1 MVNFLR
7 NPFLLNEDAYYS
19 HHIFSV
25 DVRWRLH
32 FEFVTTHSDLG
43 VESNSGIDTDNWQAP
58 LDVDIET
65 MIWNLPVTLYPTA
78 PMQSLQQP
86 AKFTATIK

>member
-1 MVNFLR
+1 MFL
-7 NPFLLNEDAYYS
+7 FLI
-19 HHIFSV
+19 HFVKTV

-32 FEFVTTHSDLG
+32 FEFVTTQSDLG
-43 VESNSGIDTDNWQAP
+43 IESVSAIDENNWQAP
-58 LDVDIET
+58 LDIEIET

-86 AKFTATIK
+86 AKYTATIK

>member
-1 MVNFLR
+1 M
-7 NPFLLNEDAYYS
+7 
-19 HHIFSV
+19 

-32 FEFVTTHSDLG
+32 FEFVTTLNDLG
-43 VESNSGIDTDNWQAP
+43 ASESDISPEDPTWQAP
-58 LDVDIET
+58 LDMEIET

-86 AKFTATIK
+86 AKYTATIK

>member
-1 MVNFLR
+1 MTQFCKQSFIL
-7 NPFLLNEDAYYS
+7 S
-19 HHIFSV
+19 IFSV

-32 FEFVTTHSDLG
+32 FEFVTTQNNLGIESD
-43 VESNSGIDTDNWQAP
+43 SAIDEHNWQAP
-58 LDVDIET
+58 LDIEIET

-78 PMQSLQQP
+78 PMQSLQQQ

>member
-1 MVNFLR
+1 MTT
-7 NPFLLNEDAYYS
+7 
-19 HHIFSV
+19 V

-32 FEFVTTHSDLG
+32 FEFVTTLNELDTSSD
-43 VESNSGIDTDNWQAP
+43 ESADNPNWQAP
-58 LDVDIET
+58 LDMEIET

-86 AKFTATIK
+86 AKYTATIK

>member
-1 MVNFLR
+1 M
-7 NPFLLNEDAYYS
+7 
-19 HHIFSV
+19 IFFSNSRIV

-32 FEFVTTHSDLG
+32 FEFVTTHSNLG
-43 VESNSGIDTDNWQAP
+43 IESDSGIDDGSSWQAP
-58 LDVDIET
+58 LDIDIET

-86 AKFTATIK
+86 AKYTATIK

>member
-1 MVNFLR
+1 MTLALIFFLIG
-7 NPFLLNEDAYYS
+7 L
-19 HHIFSV
+19 V

-32 FEFVTTHSDLG
+32 FEFVTTQSDLG
-43 VESNSGIDTDNWQAP
+43 IDSYSALSESNWQAP
-58 LDVDIET
+58 LDIEIET

-86 AKFTATIK
+86 AKYTATIK

>member
-1 MVNFLR
+1 MSFRLCAR
-7 NPFLLNEDAYYS
+7 LISLFCLCL
-19 HHIFSV
+19 V

-43 VESNSGIDTDNWQAP
+43 IESGSGIDGSNWQAP
-58 LDVDIET
+58 LDIDIET

-86 AKFTATIK
+86 AKYTATIK

>member
-1 MVNFLR
+1 ML
-7 NPFLLNEDAYYS
+7 A
-19 HHIFSV
+19 V

-32 FEFVTTHSDLG
+32 FEFVTTLNDLG
-43 VESNSGIDTDNWQAP
+43 NTVDDESAENPTWQAP
-58 LDVDIET
+58 LDMEIET